1 MLPLPPPPKKRQ
13 EKEKWKET
21 AIPVSIWAL
30 LLPRKCQ
37 SLWHRGCREHPL
49 SDFSCACPI
58 WPHVISPIRPN
69 LFCLPCCHNINAA
82 KSRDNELRL
91 CAHAEASPQHLQSLD
106 PMCNPTW
113 ILSAWLLGRIIG
125 QGKTFTEMPDWGLS
139 LSSNDSLFSDWNSWE
154 CLLSSTADP
163 VWYPPLWWC
172 LSVTVG
178 SCSLGTVTHFSKL
191 GGGRRVHVYK
201 HYTFNSI
208 LHNTGATVV
217 FWDFGRNGGGSGN
230 RNLERAKLGCFPAYR
245 PLDQTL
251 HVS

>member
-1 MLPLPPPPKKRQ
+1 MLPLPPPPKKKRQ

-125 QGKTFTEMPDWGLS
+125 QGKTFTEMPDRGLS

-201 HYTFNSI
+201 H
-208 LHNTGATVV
+208 
-217 FWDFGRNGGGSGN
+217 
-230 RNLERAKLGCFPAYR
+230 
-245 PLDQTL
+245 
-251 HVS
+251 